1 LLNRYR
7 RKSRPGSH
15 GDAEAEA
22 GSERLTDTIAFVG
35 GAYGILLGLL
45 LVFAVG
51 HFVDAR
57 QVSKDEAA
65 TAAALFAAVDPFP
78 VTVRDTLRHDLLCY
92 MSSAATDDWAAM
104 RAGDLTGSENTGA
117 YASRVQK
124 EIAALPQDKDV
135 EASNHYFVTEE
146 ILDLAKDRQ
155 PRLLHAV
162 PEIPPVNLV
171 GALRIGIP
179 VHGLTIVH
187 PRPAAVADAT
197 GGGGDNPAAM
207 AIIGALIQLDAP
219 YVGIGTSLRPV
230 ALDAAMD
237 GCQDAITPAS
247 LWAPCKRLAAEEAGR
262 LAQMTYVVSFDD
274 VSTVGLESSPVA
286 AALAGLRANESAL
299 LQANKYNHNF
309 T

>member
-1 LLNRYR
+1 MLSLMLAEVILLAVVAAGWLAGRWLLNRYR

-15 GDAEAEA
+15 GDDEAEA

-155 PRLLHAV
+155 LRLLHAV
-162 PEIPPVNLV
+162 PEIPPVIWLV
-171 GALRIGIP
+171 LYVSAFLFM
-179 VHGLTIVH
+179 GLTVFH
-187 PRPAAVADAT
+187 LGQRRWLTRLAVAAT
-197 GGGGDNPAAM
+197 TLLLM

-230 ALDAAMD
+230 ALDAAMERLR
-237 GCQDAITPAS
+237 DANPTPAS
-247 LWAPCKRLAAEEAGR
+247 LWAPCKRLAAEEAG
-262 LAQMTYVVSFDD
+262 
-274 VSTVGLESSPVA
+274 
-286 AALAGLRANESAL
+286 
-299 LQANKYNHNF
+299 
-309 T
+309 